1 MITMKSQWL
10 YYMIIK
16 DKWIGQGD
24 FWVLTFF
31 LCILIAMKKYVF
43 IDKVKYELMI

>member
-1 MITMKSQWL
+1 MTIL
-10 YYMIIK
+10 YDNKRQMN
-16 DKWIGQGD
+16 GQGD